1 MKRIMNIKKKRLTEG
16 RRRRGGGGGYASRPS
31 MRPGM
36 RPKKPYISKTTEPNL
51 KNEYVL
57 ESA

>member
-1 MKRIMNIKKKRLTEG
+1 MKLKG
-16 RRRRGGGGGYASRPS
+16 WGGWVGGVGWGWGA
-31 MRPGM
+31 GM
-36 RPKKPYISKTTEPNL
+36 RPKKAYISKTTEPNL

>member
-1 MKRIMNIKKKRLTEG
+1 MNCRL
-16 RRRRGGGGGYASRPS
+16 GGGGGGCGRY
-31 MRPGM
+31 GGGDKGL
-36 RPKKPYISKTTEPNL
+36 RPKKAYISEITEPNL